1 MERKNIEDDGLDPL
15 AKGVVALIG
24 EYTDGATKAG
34 VARPPAFA
42 PLAARLTR
50 SEQQGRIKRGVLAF
64 ASCALVAGAVAGL
77 WIRRPSS
84 GPQREALTYTVN
96 GQPSGPGA
104 VGPASTAKPVL
115 AFSDGTQV
123 ELGVRARG
131 RVLELG
137 QRGAR
142 VALDEGHAHVDVAH
156 RAGAQWFFE
165 AGPFLITV
173 HGTAFSFAWDTRQSR
188 LDVRM
193 ERGIVSVTGPLSGGE
208 IYLRAGQTLSVS
220 LNDLGTPKLDTTA
233 PETGTRSNPLPGDPS
248 SSGTALAPP
257 GSGSLEPPRPSSR
270 GSAGGSWVAKL
281 ADGGAAAVVADAE
294 RRGLVQVLKSS
305 SSEDLA
311 ALADASRYERNDGL
325 ARRALLAQRRR
336 FPRSVRASEASF
348 LLGRLDDASD
358 DGAERA
364 LRWYDQYLKESPR
377 GAYVSEALGREMM
390 VLERA
395 HRESE
400 ATAIATD
407 YLRRFPTGT
416 YAHAAQA
423 LVRAP

>member
-24 EYTDGATKAG
+24 EYTDIATKAI

-42 PLAARLTR
+42 PLAARLMR
-50 SEQQGRIKRGVLAF
+50 SGQHVRLKRGVLAF

-77 WIRRPSS
+77 WVRRPSGGS
-84 GPQREALTYTVN
+84 QRAALTYTIN
-96 GQPSGPGA
+96 GQPSRPGA
-104 VGPASTAKPVL
+104 IGPASTAKPVL
-115 AFSDGTQV
+115 SFSDGTQV

-233 PETGTRSNPLPGDPS
+233 QETSSPSNPPPGDS
-248 SSGTALAPP
+248 AAALAPA
-257 GSGSLEPPRPSSR
+257 GSGSLEPPRPASR
-270 GSAGGSWVAKL
+270 AGAAGSWVAKL

-336 FPRSVRASEASF
+336 FPRSERASEASF

-358 DGAERA
+358 EGAERA
-364 LRWYDQYLKESPR
+364 LRWYDQYLREAPK